1 MPRPSSKVMSDTSA
15 PDVLPEEPSNVKP
28 LRVVKNDKPKA
39 EAPKVNVGEQKKALK
54 EALAKAREPLTE
66 REGKQ
71 KDAEKALATHDREVE
86 ALTKQRIKEQ
96 AATEK
101 LYAKSV
107 AEKDKARKALVKAAE
122 AAKFSAD
129 KAREQ
134 FAKGEAKINERLAA
148 LVKPKD

>member
-1 MPRPSSKVMSDTSA
+1 MSDTST
-15 PDVLPEEPSNVKP
+15 PDVQPEEPSNVKP
-28 LRVVKNDKPKA
+28 LRVVKADKPTPPPG
-39 EAPKVNVGEQKKALK
+39 PKINVAEQKRALK

-71 KDAEKALATHDREVE
+71 KDADKALLTHDREVE
-86 ALTKQRIKEQ
+86 VITKARIKEV
-96 AATEK
+96 AAADK
-101 LYAKSV
+101 AYAKTV

-134 FAKGEAKINERLAA
+134 FAKGEAKINERIAA
-148 LVKPKD
+148 LSPPKA